1 MIRYR
6 AAMKKRCCSRASIG
20 MYLTIITIIIL
31 GLFAMTLTTNGESE
45 KLRFS
50 NKLEERFIHEEYDKD
65 YSHIE
70 KTFLHIETVEEF
82 WQFVDGPF
90 VDRVFPSS
98 DDIPHIDGLNILI
111 GAIQFRQ
118 LRSEVSHKP
127 VDCAGSQSSF
137 YRVYLE
143 KYPCKIRQ
151 RYSSKNFSAHSHSV
165 ELATND
171 VPFLR
176 DSVRGHISYD
186 LSYPENDG
194 HVVNINSQNMSE
206 ALATFKSLKES
217 KWVNPALGTNFV
229 SITFNIYKSHLW

>member
-1 MIRYR
+1 MQTMIRYR

-137 YRVYLE
+137 YRMYLE

-151 RYSSKNFSAHSHSV
+151 RYS
-165 ELATND
+165 
-171 VPFLR
+171 
-176 DSVRGHISYD
+176 
-186 LSYPENDG
+186 
-194 HVVNINSQNMSE
+194 
-206 ALATFKSLKES
+206 
-217 KWVNPALGTNFV
+217 
-229 SITFNIYKSHLW
+229 